1 LIKNDLVVVE
11 LALLASNVKKGSVC
25 GLGFFSFPS
34 QGNMKTMFSL
44 MLNLRFKS
52 FV

>member
-1 LIKNDLVVVE
+1 MIKNDLGVVE

-25 GLGFFSFPS
+25 GLGFFPFHS
-34 QGNMKTMFSL
+34 QRNMKNMFSL
-44 MLNLRFKS
+44 MLSLGLKS